1 MTEIEFGKPIIFDE
15 KGRKRRDK
23 SPKKTPNFMYLE
35 NL

>member
-1 MTEIEFGKPIIFDE
+1 MTEIEFGKTKLFDDKE
-15 KGRKRRDK
+15 RKRRDK